1 MHGFKDHNY
10 KDNSLDVLTC
20 IYEKHKTST
29 SPALQ
34 ADMSLVPTLR
44 WRTQSSEWLHKHVP
58 RLSTYKLGM
67 IQMKAALLNCQ
78 VLTPPIFSYR
88 NLQWINYSFEP
99 LEDILSSC

>member
-1 MHGFKDHNY
+1 MASVSMHGFKDHNY

-44 WRTQSSEWLHKHVP
+44 
-58 RLSTYKLGM
+58 
-67 IQMKAALLNCQ
+67 
-78 VLTPPIFSYR
+78 
-88 NLQWINYSFEP
+88 
-99 LEDILSSC
+99 